1 HELSIAERDH
11 RRSRTSHARIV
22 RRVCAISQFCWVCR
36 KGRRGSFGQPM
47 DHESGEA
54 PFREDDAHAAFEEGD
69 RLAKRGDLEGAEGAY
84 RRADEAGHPTAA
96 AYAGVFDEAHGET
109 AKAEQSYRRADERGD
124 GFGAFRLGLLLSQA
138 GDW

>member
-1 HELSIAERDH
+1 MA
-11 RRSRTSHARIV
+11 RSSR
-22 RRVCAISQFCWVCR
+22 
-36 KGRRGSFGQPM
+36 
-47 DHESGEA
+47 EA
-54 PFREDDAHAAFEEGD
+54 PLREDDAHAAFEEGD

-138 GDW
+138 GDWDAAREAWDRADERGRDEPPFDAVALLRHQTEPSEI